1 MRTVPPDDG
10 PGALARS
17 LRDAWL
23 YPLRGRGKYALLG
36 AVLVWAV
43 LRGLIA
49 VGGVL
54 TTGLAFVA
62 VIITGLYL
70 TTFLLDVV
78 ARTAEGEDTLP
89 DWPEA
94 AQVRLGVGAG
104 LLGVA
109 LVLGVTIL
117 PGEMATRLD
126 GTQSFVRAMGIFGTS
141 PALAPSFADALDG
154 SRGLGLSLAV
164 LLLAQGYAPM
174 ALLLAALGAGWRGL
188 DPRLVLPAIR
198 RAGAAYVL
206 VCGVLTLSLLVH
218 ALVVVVFAE
227 SPVLG
232 VLLGNFVTLWLL
244 VAAMRVLGL
253 LHRTRAERLQIE

>member
-1 MRTVPPDDG
+1 M
-10 PGALARS
+10 
-17 LRDAWL
+17 
-23 YPLRGRGKYALLG
+23 
-36 AVLVWAV
+36 
-43 LRGLIA
+43 
-49 VGGVL
+49 
-54 TTGLAFVA
+54 
-62 VIITGLYL
+62 IITGLYL

-78 ARTAEGEDTLP
+78 ARAAEGEDTLP

-154 SRGLGLSLAV
+154 HRGLGLSLAV

-227 SPVLG
+227 SRCSVCCWATSSRSGSWWRRCGCSACCTGPAPSACKSNRAASAG
-232 VLLGNFVTLWLL
+232 V
-244 VAAMRVLGL
+244 
-253 LHRTRAERLQIE
+253 